1 MLHRRDLSRTFS
13 AIRREGYDDELVAK
27 MVSGGAASSIRPH
40 SGILISSFSGTD
52 STASQA
58 LSSASGMD
66 PANVATPIS
75 PEPRSLTTL
84 GRVSV
89 TYWVASAPCSARRA

>member
-1 MLHRRDLSRTFS
+1 MLHRRDLFRTFS

-27 MVSGGAASSIRPH
+27 MVSGGAASSITPH

-52 STASQA
+52 STASHA

-66 PANVATPIS
+66 PANVAPPIS
-75 PEPRSLTTL
+75 PGPRSVTTL
-84 GRVSV
+84 GTVPV